1 MPRRRQS
8 RKRFGMG
15 VAIIWCLLAV
25 SMAWSSETWQEQAKL
40 AASDGAAYD
49 FFGEA
54 VSNSGDYVIIGA
66 PYDDDGKVDSG
77 SAYIIFRREGI
88 EWEQQAKLIASDA
101 AIGDRFGYSVCISGD
116 YAIVG
121 APCDDDRGID
131 SGSAYIFSRSGINWI
146 QQAKLTI
153 PDGAVEDFFG
163 KAVSI
168 SGDYAIV
175 GVPYSDANGEASGS
189 AYIFKRSGT
198 SWLREAKL
206 TPSDANAYDEFG
218 CSVSISGDY
227 AIVGA
232 IRGDKN
238 GNDCGCAYIFKRSGT
253 TWAQQAKIVAVDA
266 EVDDRFGCSVSI
278 RGNFAIV
285 GAIFND
291 PNESNRGSAYIFR
304 RDGANWLQ
312 QTKLIAS
319 DCDAFDEFGKSVSID
334 SNYAVVGAH
343 YDDDR
348 GGQSGSAYIFKYDGT
363 GWFEQTKLR
372 ASDGDS
378 YDRFGASVSISG
390 NYVAVGASY
399 NDDMGTNSGSA
410 YIFFREV
417 CPLADLNGDCGADFR
432 DFALFAPHWL
442 ETGCEAVYWCSG
454 ADLDHSSRIDWV
466 DFATFARWWRQT
478 GCAGPGWCNGAD
490 LNHSGQVD
498 WTDLSV
504 VAGQWLNS
512 GCDQRWCDGTDLNHS
527 GEVDWYDLS
536 IFTEY
541 WLQWGE

>member
-25 SMAWSSETWQEQAKL
+25 SVAWSSEAWQEQAKL
-40 AASDGAAYD
+40 IASDGAASD
-49 FFGEA
+49 CFGDA
-54 VSNSGDYVIIGA
+54 ISISGDYSIIGA
-66 PYDDDGKVDSG
+66 PYDDDGIVNSG
-77 SAYIIFRREGI
+77 SAYIFKCEGI
-88 EWEQQAKLIASDA
+88 EWEQQARLTASDA
-101 AIGDRFGYSVCISGD
+101 AIGDRFGYSVCVSGN

-121 APCDDDRGID
+121 APYDDDGGID
-131 SGSAYIFSRSGINWI
+131 SGSSYIFSRSGINWI
-146 QQAKLTI
+146 RQAKLTI

-175 GVPYSDANGEASGS
+175 GVPYDDDNGDASGS

-238 GNDCGCAYIFKRSGT
+238 GNDCGCAYIFKRSDT

-363 GWFEQTKLR
+363 DWFEQTKLR

-410 YIFFREV
+410 YVFRKV
-417 CPLADLNGDCGADFR
+417 CQVADLNGDCGTDFI
-432 DFALFAPHWL
+432 DFALFGLHWL
-442 ETGCEAVYWCSG
+442 ETGC
-454 ADLDHSSRIDWV
+454 D
-466 DFATFARWWRQT
+466 RQ
-478 GCAGPGWCNGAD
+478 
-490 LNHSGQVD
+490 
-498 WTDLSV
+498 
-504 VAGQWLNS
+504 
-512 GCDQRWCDGTDLNHS
+512 WCDGADLNHS
-527 GEVDWYDLS
+527 GEVDWHDLS

-541 WLQWGE
+541 WLEWGE